1 MTKHKKE
8 SIKRELILY
17 HHEKAV
23 VDRNVTNQR
32 RLEVNGQPYDRV
44 LMKVYENRSV
54 HLKKRINM
62 FKEIGLTL
70 QDYIDFEANA
80 FFQVLVDSSED
91 F

>member
-17 HHEKAV
+17 HHEKVV
-23 VDRNVTNQR
+23 VDSNIKKQR
-32 RLEVNGQPYDRV
+32 RLEANGQPFDRI
-44 LMKVYENRSV
+44 LMRAYENRSV
-54 HLKKRINM
+54 HLKKRINL